1 MKKMN
6 YLFGFPVGIYK
17 INPSNYNKEKIVS
30 DIIDN
35 YKINANRNNWNK
47 SSNIHQE
54 FDDRNNDNFIT

>member
-30 DIIDN
+30 DIIDKPN
-35 YKINANRNNWNK
+35 NRIITGPPFKINANK
-47 SSNIHQE
+47 SILYSFMIS
-54 FDDRNNDNFIT
+54 IVY